1 VTLAAVVVLLA
12 HDARATP
19 RDLFGMGARP
29 IARAGAGV
37 AQSEGVDSVLT
48 NPAGLATAAGGT
60 TTLGALGTGAWFED
74 LPGVAWDTNRDGRI
88 DAQDPALVVDPDEGA
103 MGGIVLGATRPL
115 GARAFVG
122 AVAYLPGRLA
132 RVATFEP
139 SLPAYPLI
147 ANRLGRYE
155 AAVGGCWTP
164 GAGVSLGVA
173 ARILPRAEVR
183 IDGTLSALVEDPSG
197 GTEPSDA
204 LSLAMDLHRVQL
216 DIVPSAVPVFGV
228 RWDAGA
234 AVPALDGLAIGAA
247 WQGAGGLAV
256 DGTIDLQVDAGT
268 GALGDLSGL
277 RVPLAATL
285 PLSLTDHYV
294 PAQWNVGARWRIAR
308 TLDVMA
314 EVRHTAW
321 SALRPSVAHV
331 SGGQLRTLGATV
343 DDDAL
348 ADGNLLAARFR
359 DTIAPRVAVD
369 LRLPRLPSTR
379 LGTLR
384 PTVSGGF
391 GLEPGA
397 LEAQSD
403 DTVLL
408 DGTRRV
414 YALGAGLE
422 RRRGDSRTRWDAF
435 VQLQSLR
442 GDPRARPD
450 PGAPTAGYPT
460 DGSPLPV
467 GGTLVAGG
475 LQWSTA
481 TP

>member
-1 VTLAAVVVLLA
+1 MTLPVALLLLA
-12 HDARATP
+12 RDAHATP
-19 RDLFGMGARP
+19 RDLFGMGART
-29 IARAGAGV
+29 IARGGAGV
-37 AQSEGVDSVLT
+37 TQSEGADSVLT
-48 NPAGLATAAGGT
+48 NPAGLATASGGMT
-60 TTLGALGTGAWFED
+60 SVGLLGTGAWFAD
-74 LPGVAWDTNRDGRI
+74 LPAVAWDTNRDGRV
-88 DAQDPALVVDPDEGA
+88 DADDPALAVDPDEGA
-103 MGGIVLGATRPL
+103 MGGVTLGTTRPL
-115 GARAFVG
+115 GDHVVVG
-122 AVAYLPGRLA
+122 GIAYLPSRLA
-132 RVATFEP
+132 RVASFEP
-139 SLPAYPLI
+139 SLPAYPLL

-155 AAVGGCWTP
+155 AAVAACWTP
-164 GAGVSLGVA
+164 GAGVSIGVA

-183 IDGTLSALVEDPSG
+183 VDGTLTALAQDAQG
-197 GTEPSDA
+197 GTDPAAA
-204 LSLAMDLHRVQL
+204 LSLGMDLHRIQL
-216 DIVPSAVPVFGV
+216 DIVPSAVPVVGV

-234 AVPALDGLAIGAA
+234 TSPALEGLALGAT

-268 GALGDLSGL
+268 GAMGGLGGL
-277 RVPLAATL
+277 RVPLVATL

-321 SALRPSVAHV
+321 GDLEPAVAHV
-331 SGGQLRTLGATV
+331 TGARLRTLGTALDGATL
-343 DDDAL
+343 D
-348 ADGNLLAARFR
+348 DGNALDAQFR
-359 DTIAPRVAVD
+359 DTLAPRVALD

-379 LGTLR
+379 AGTLR

-391 GLEPGA
+391 AIEPRALDSQPDDGA
-397 LEAQSD
+397 
-403 DTVLL
+403 LL

-414 YALGAGLE
+414 VALGAGLE
-422 RRRGDSRTRWDAF
+422 RRNGDARTRWDAF

-442 GDPRARPD
+442 GDARTRRSP
-450 PGAPTAGYPT
+450 ATPTAGYPV
-460 DGSPLPV
+460 DGGPLPV